1 MKKIFRQIV
10 RYVGFISILAFAS
23 SCDKNEDEGNNNS
36 GVATEYA
43 ESCIPYYVVPDTLV
57 LKEGKYLDS
66 EPVVTICVEGK
77 CIYQNHDSDKAQYEA
92 LAKKYGDIGYNRK
105 TSIGREGAISVAIDS
120 ISVVSDADIDA
131 SHPKGTELSDIV
143 KLNTRSHYLF
153 IKSGYKDTND
163 QYTDKDKFIS
173 EYTKEDLTLL
183 FNRHGLIFHLD
194 NTMAFKG
201 TQNLAITI
209 YFENGKILS
218 TTQVINFD

>member
-1 MKKIFRQIV
+1 MKKIFMQIV
-10 RYVGFISILAFAS
+10 RYVGLVSILAIAS
-23 SCDKNEDEGNNNS
+23 SCDENEDGNS

-77 CIYQNHDSDKAQYEA
+77 CIYQNHDSDKARYEA

-120 ISVVSDADIDA
+120 ISVVSDVDIDA

-153 IKSGYKDTND
+153 IKSGYKETND

-183 FNRHGLIFHLD
+183 FNRHGLIFHFD
-194 NTMAFKG
+194 NTMALKG
-201 TQNLAITI
+201 AQDLAITI

-218 TTQVINFD
+218 TTQAINFD

>member
-1 MKKIFRQIV
+1 MKKKFRQIV
-10 RYVGFISILAFAS
+10 RCVGLISILAFAS

-143 KLNTRSHYLF
+143 KLNTRSYYLF
-153 IKSGYKDTND
+153 ITSGYKDTND

-173 EYTKEDLTLL
+173 EYTKEDFSLL
-183 FNRHGLIFHLD
+183 FNKHGLGFHFDNLD
-194 NTMAFKG
+194 EIKG
-201 TQNLAITI
+201 THNLTISI
-209 YFENGKILS
+209 YFENGKKLS
-218 TTQVINFD
+218 AIQSINFD

>member
-1 MKKIFRQIV
+1 MKKNFRQIV
-10 RYVGFISILAFAS
+10 RCVGLISILAFAS

-120 ISVVSDADIDA
+120 ISVVSDVDIDA

-173 EYTKEDLTLL
+173 EYTKEDFTLL
-183 FNRHGLIFHLD
+183 LNRHGLGFHFD
-194 NTMAFKG
+194 NTKVVKG
-201 TQNLAITI
+201 THNLTISI
-209 YFENGKILS
+209 YFENGKKLS
-218 TTQVINFD
+218 TTQTVKFN